1 MSEVPPT
8 WILQHP
14 AYAKIQKLGVDDAE
28 QVHAAFLVY
37 MNLTEVRRW
46 KEVSCLKSAA
56 LQLVLLEGKEKED
69 STTHS
74 VLPLPARRSV
84 SHNDLR
90 EVLER
95 GFPTLLCAVAADST
109 LVYQRLNDGP
119 LSPEPPAADA
129 FRDARR
135 TGGRKRKRPPA

>member
-1 MSEVPPT
+1 MSEVPPN

-14 AYAKIQKLGVDDAE
+14 AYAQMQKLGVDDAE

-46 KEVSCLKSAA
+46 KEVSCLKSAP

-69 STTHS
+69 SPTHS
-74 VLPLPARRSV
+74 VLPLPAHRSV
-84 SHNDLR
+84 SHNNLR

-119 LSPEPPAADA
+119 LSPEPPVGP

-135 TGGRKRKRPPA
+135 TEGRKRKRPPA